1 MRCARRPLC
10 SPRLPAALCV
20 AVAAVSAVLAAY
32 DVWLVGSIV
41 VAQFRGPAEG
51 TDFLNLYAGGRLF
64 LSDPPNTYSFDAQLA
79 LQRSLTGRESPL
91 VPFYLPPYA
100 ALLVSWLGW
109 LAYPVAY
116 LVWLVLGMCC
126 FVVASAWLAPVWTR
140 WYAVLWSG
148 IAMLFLPALL
158 GLAQGQT
165 SALMLV
171 CAAAFVRGVLARGS
185 LRAGLGLIGLALKP
199 QLAPLLACAL
209 LAARCWRGLVTTA
222 LLVGVLTGAALVR
235 LGGEGSAAY
244 AAASRQKL
252 IETFTADPLFL
263 LGPTLLHASHW
274 YLGVNAT
281 AHVVA
286 ACVVIVVLSA
296 CIYVWRRG
304 PAQDDLVLVQLALL
318 PVAAIIVA
326 PYALVYELTIWL
338 VSFWLLWRYTVARPG
353 ARAALLWLTAAIW
366 VAGDVGVG
374 LPRAGGADAA
384 ALLGVCAVGLM
395 VWLYHTHAAH
405 GSATLALNSI
415 GRPRGGASS

>member
-1 MRCARRPLC
+1 MAI
-10 SPRLPAALCV
+10 CV
-20 AVAAVSAVLAAY
+20 AIGAVSAVLAAY
-32 DVWLVGSIV
+32 DVWLVASIV
-41 VAQFRGPAEG
+41 VGQFRGTADG

-64 LSDPPNTYSFDAQLA
+64 LGDPARTYDFDAQLA
-79 LQRSLTGRESPL
+79 LQRSLTARESQL

-100 ALLVSWLGW
+100 ALLVGWVGW
-109 LAYPVAY
+109 LAYPIAY
-116 LVWLVLGMCC
+116 LAWLVVGIGC

-140 WYAVLWSG
+140 WYALVWSG

-171 CAAAFVRGVLARGS
+171 CTAAFVRGVLGRGTG
-185 LRAGLGLIGLALKP
+185 RVGLGLIGLALKP
-199 QLAPLLACAL
+199 QFAPLFVCAL
-209 LAARCWRGLVTTA
+209 LAGRCWRGLVIA
-222 LLVGVLTGAALVR
+222 AVLVGVLTSVALIR
-235 LGGEGSAAY
+235 LGSVGSAAY
-244 AAASRQKL
+244 GLASRQKL
-252 IETFTADPLFL
+252 VETFTADPLFL

-274 YLGVNAT
+274 YLGVNAA
-281 AHVVA
+281 AHTVA
-286 ACVVIVVLSA
+286 ACVVLAVLLA
-296 CIYVWRRG
+296 CVYVWRRG
-304 PAQDDLVLVQLALL
+304 PARDDVVLVQLALL

-338 VSFWLLWRYTVARPG
+338 VSFWLLWRYTLDRPG

-384 ALLGVCAVGLM
+384 ALLGVCAVGFM
-395 VWLYHTHAAH
+395 AWLYRAHVAH
-405 GSATLALNSI
+405 GSATLRLNSI